1 MTWYQP
7 TTEGIPPTPRVSATG
22 CLVDSEIYFFGGF
35 DGNKWLN
42 DLHTFWLKSMTWSK
56 KQTFGNKPSPRCR
69 HSTNY
74 LNGRLY
80 IFGGNDWDKSFN
92 NVHTIQ
98 LLPPST
104 LKKDMGSLLNDELF
118 SDITL
123 ILDDGVEIKA
133 HKAVLASRCEVFK
146 VMLTSQMQEGQKNS
160 IEIKDTQSD
169 VFKAIISFI
178 YTDQAEFEDLNMVVN
193 LLIESSKY
201 GLVRLKKIW
210 EWELTKVLDHDNV
223 IDLLHLSDTYTASDL
238 NEKTLISLKS
248 YQRIL

>member
-1 MTWYQP
+1 
-7 TTEGIPPTPRVSATG
+7 
-22 CLVDSEIYFFGGF
+22 
-35 DGNKWLN
+35 
-42 DLHTFWLKSMTWSK
+42 
-56 KQTFGNKPSPRCR
+56 
-69 HSTNY
+69 
-74 LNGRLY
+74 
-80 IFGGNDWDKSFN
+80 
-92 NVHTIQ
+92 
-98 LLPPST
+98 
-104 LKKDMGSLLNDELF
+104 MGSLLNDELF

-201 GLVRLKKIW
+201 GLVRLKKI
-210 EWELTKVLDHDNV
+210 
-223 IDLLHLSDTYTASDL
+223 
-238 NEKTLISLKS
+238 
-248 YQRIL
+248 